1 MCATICLFKQNGVC
15 LIYNLITMTAIADL
29 LAPTK
34 ARIPVAINP
43 RDTAYMHF
51 TDPKRRALVRSI
63 GFEGVTEGYL
73 RQAYGPSWGA
83 VQADIRALLNAGLIC
98 IEGDGKRQLYS
109 LDITAYSP
117 ELLNG
122 LLGNQQPRRIAIAA

>member
-1 MCATICLFKQNGVC
+1 MFDLQ
-15 LIYNLITMTAIADL
+15 LIAMTAIADL
-29 LAPTK
+29 LAPTQ
-34 ARIPVAINP
+34 ARIPVAVNP
-43 RDTAYMHF
+43 CDTAYLHF
-51 TDPKRRALVRSI
+51 TNPKRRALVRAI

-83 VQADIRALLNAGLIC
+83 VQGDIRALLSAGLIR

-109 LDITAYSP
+109 LDLTAFSP

-122 LLGNQQPRRIAIAA
+122 LLGNNQARRTALAA